1 MKSCFDGLANQN
13 DMAMIAQGIQEGN
26 MLVANSLQAL
36 NVRIDQE
43 IGKNRKRRRKALNS
57 FIVAQN
63 DRFGVV
69 KNFDDGTQEIV
80 DLTLN
85 LFPDFVVN
93 KIKFRGL
100 DEKPK
105 HIGIYFKTDDF
116 WIIGR
121 KGKVNGSVI
130 FDGMLKN
137 SVVFNAKFRSAR
149 VKELLNDFFTPLIA
163 QSKKTMEI
171 PALGGWWNGRFL
183 SAERFMFREEE
194 GIPELPVQK
203 KNLLEYASEDFDTS
217 LYFAKIRQIKDWRY
231 RLLFMLY
238 PIHGIL
244 SSIMKKNGCP
254 QEYYLSVVF
263 LDDIKSRD
271 LCDFLQV
278 FGRNKLKA
286 YEPREEE
293 ILTAKDE
300 VLILDARS
308 DGVRS
313 DYMQKNLE
321 RKCRSFAERIVKREI
336 ITEDGFEVSVPVV
349 VFSGQLSRSRYAV
362 NLFLDKNSL
371 KLSALDPEVDIIGA
385 MIYIFVKYCERNLER
400 VKEILDMVKQ
410 TGAEYTWLQ
419 GAFEVFEDFWSSYGV
434 DLKSSA
440 DIPKEI
446 DWEKLL
452 QEMLILNDDI
462 IDDFVTV
469 IRQGISDFPV
479 KEKRRGENF
488 EGFIGYTD
496 EDIWIPTKIFDQ
508 ILNRYGLQK
517 ERNRLLADLRRKGFL
532 ITDDNRSY
540 SRQIKSGEKRMEVL
554 QIKRKIFERQGMADI
569 IDLGKEEKG
578 DD

>member
-1 MKSCFDGLANQN
+1 
-13 DMAMIAQGIQEGN
+13 
-26 MLVANSLQAL
+26 
-36 NVRIDQE
+36 
-43 IGKNRKRRRKALNS
+43 
-57 FIVAQN
+57 
-63 DRFGVV
+63 
-69 KNFDDGTQEIV
+69 
-80 DLTLN
+80 
-85 LFPDFVVN
+85 
-93 KIKFRGL
+93 
-100 DEKPK
+100 
-105 HIGIYFKTDDF
+105 
-116 WIIGR
+116 
-121 KGKVNGSVI
+121 
-130 FDGMLKN
+130 
-137 SVVFNAKFRSAR
+137 
-149 VKELLNDFFTPLIA
+149 
-163 QSKKTMEI
+163 
-171 PALGGWWNGRFL
+171 
-183 SAERFMFREEE
+183 
-194 GIPELPVQK
+194 
-203 KNLLEYASEDFDTS
+203 
-217 LYFAKIRQIKDWRY
+217 
-231 RLLFMLY
+231 
-238 PIHGIL
+238 
-244 SSIMKKNGCP
+244 
-254 QEYYLSVVF
+254 
-263 LDDIKSRD
+263 
-271 LCDFLQV
+271 
-278 FGRNKLKA
+278 
-286 YEPREEE
+286 
-293 ILTAKDE
+293 
-300 VLILDARS
+300 
-308 DGVRS
+308 
-313 DYMQKNLE
+313 
-321 RKCRSFAERIVKREI
+321 
-336 ITEDGFEVSVPVV
+336 
-349 VFSGQLSRSRYAV
+349 
-362 NLFLDKNSL
+362 LDKNSL

-517 ERNRLLADLRRKGFL
+517 ERNRLLADLRRKEFL

>member
-1 MKSCFDGLANQN
+1 MKSCFDGLSNQN
-13 DMAMIAQGIQEGN
+13 NMAMIAQGIQEGN

-43 IGKNRKRRRKALNS
+43 ISKSRKRRRKELNS

-69 KNFDDGTQEIV
+69 KNFDDGTQEIE
-80 DLTLN
+80 DLTWN
-85 LFPDFVVN
+85 LLPDFAVN

-105 HIGIYFKTDDF
+105 HIGIYFKSNDF

-121 KGKVNGSVI
+121 KEKVNGAFI
-130 FDGMLKN
+130 FDKMLKN
-137 SVVFNAKFRSAR
+137 GIVFNAKFRSAR
-149 VKELLNDFFTPLIA
+149 VKELLNNFFAPLIA
-163 QSKKTMEI
+163 QSQKTMEI
-171 PALGGWWNGRFL
+171 PALGGWWNGSFL

-203 KNLLEYASEDFDTS
+203 KSLLEYASKEFDVS
-217 LYFAKIRQIKDWRY
+217 LYFNKICQIRDWRY

-238 PIHGIL
+238 PIQGIL
-244 SSIMKKNGCP
+244 SSMEKKIGTS
-254 QEYYLSVVF
+254 QEYYLNVVF
-263 LDDIKSRD
+263 LDDMKSRD

-321 RKCRSFAERIVKREI
+321 RKCSCFAERIVKQEI
-336 ITEDGFEVSVPVV
+336 LTEDGFEVDVPVV
-349 VFSGQLSRSRYAV
+349 VFSEQLSRSRYAI

-371 KLSALDPEVDIIGA
+371 KLSALDSDVDIIGTI
-385 MIYIFVKYCERNLER
+385 IYIFVKYVERNLER
-400 VKEILDMVKQ
+400 VKKILGMVKQ
-410 TGAEYTWLQ
+410 TGAKNTWLQ
-419 GAFEVFEDFWSSYGV
+419 GAFKVFEDFWSSYGV
-434 DLKSSA
+434 DLKSLA

-446 DWEKLL
+446 DWEKFL
-452 QEMLILNDDI
+452 QDMLILNDDI

-479 KEKRRGENF
+479 KEKRRGVKM
-488 EGFIGYTD
+488 EGYVGYTD
-496 EDIWIPTKIFDQ
+496 EHIWIPTKILDQ
-508 ILNRYGLQK
+508 ILTRYGLQK
-517 ERNRLLADLRRKGFL
+517 EGRQLLAVLREKGIL
-532 ITDDNRSY
+532 IADDNRSF
-540 SRQIKSGEKRMEVL
+540 SRQIKSGEKRIEVV
-554 QIKRKIFERQGMADI
+554 QIKRQIFERQGLADI
-569 IDLGKEEKG
+569 INLGKEEKG